1 MAAVDWCRDAAQVT
15 IDMIPDVALLRIFD
29 FCLDEPWYEQEW
41 HLLVHVCQKWRSI
54 VFGSPLRLK
63 LRLYCKARTPVRETL
78 DVWPP
83 FPIVI
88 EASGLEQ
95 WRNDNINVALEHNDR
110 VCQVDLFLIPRSQLE
125 KVLAAMQQQ
134 FPALTN
140 LRLGF
145 EDGIEPVHPDSFLGG
160 SAPRLQ
166 SLTLYRIP
174 FPGLP
179 KLLLSTTHLVD
190 LHLMDIPH
198 SGYISPEAM
207 VTCLSMLTRLESL
220 MIGFKSPLSRPASDR
235 RNQRPP
241 PQTRTLPVLNGLW
254 FEGVNEYVED
264 LISRIDAPLFDNLT
278 IHYFPQLILAT
289 PRLTQFIC
297 RTPKL
302 KTYRLAR
309 LKFCEI
315 GVWVKL
321 QQPLEEMMELKIS
334 FRRSDWQLS
343 SLTQVLS
350 SSLPRSLGGTARDFS
365 NCIFAIL
372 ARRHR
377 EQPMARRFTSIRV
390 CEVSPHIARICAAY
404 HAHAAS
410 TRQGRSNRSLA
421 RPADTFLR
429 EATPNRSCPGS
440 HSFSRTPQW
449 HATLATGLGMQ
460 EALADSLVDSHAP
473 QRTALSP
480 ATVLSP
486 QDWHH
491 LGLGRFPLGSAAADR
506 HSDSR
511 GLRTVQISVGRR

>member
-1 MAAVDWCRDAAQVT
+1 
-15 IDMIPDVALLRIFD
+15 MIPDVALLRIFD

-41 HLLVHVCQKWRSI
+41 HLLVHVCRKWRSI

-166 SLTLYRIP
+166 SLTLYRMP

-190 LHLMDIPH
+190 LHLMGIPH

-289 PRLTQFIC
+289 PRFTQFIC

-343 SLTQVLS
+343 SLMQIFS
-350 SSLPRSLGGTARDFS
+350 SSLPRSL
-365 NCIFAIL
+365 
-372 ARRHR
+372 
-377 EQPMARRFTSIRV
+377 
-390 CEVSPHIARICAAY
+390 
-404 HAHAAS
+404 
-410 TRQGRSNRSLA
+410 
-421 RPADTFLR
+421 
-429 EATPNRSCPGS
+429 
-440 HSFSRTPQW
+440 
-449 HATLATGLGMQ
+449 
-460 EALADSLVDSHAP
+460 
-473 QRTALSP
+473 
-480 ATVLSP
+480 VLSVERLEIFQIVSSRYW
-486 QDWHH
+486 QDDIE
-491 LGLGRFPLGSAAADR
+491 S
-506 HSDSR
+506 S
-511 GLRTVQISVGRR
+511 